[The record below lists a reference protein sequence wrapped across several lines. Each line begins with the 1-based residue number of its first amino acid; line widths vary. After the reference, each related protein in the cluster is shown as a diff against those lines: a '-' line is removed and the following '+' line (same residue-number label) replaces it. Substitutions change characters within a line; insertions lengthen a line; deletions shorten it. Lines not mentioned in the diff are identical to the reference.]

1 MLPLHQI
8 GGKEMKTKEEILA
21 RFKESIALKKRVMEE
36 AEQRTVEYYEVF
48 FRNNGHDVKL
58 AK

>member
-1 MLPLHQI
+1 
-8 GGKEMKTKEEILA
+8 MKTKEEILA
-21 RFKESIALKKRVMEE
+21 RFKESIVLKKRVMEE
-36 AEQRTVEYYEVF
+36 AEQRTVEYYEEL

>member
-8 GGKEMKTKEEILA
+8 GGIEMKTKEEILA

-36 AEQRTVEYYEVF
+36 AEQRTVEYYEEF

>member
-1 MLPLHQI
+1 LLPQSQTR
-8 GGKEMKTKEEILA
+8 GKSIKTKEEILA

-36 AEQRTVEYYEVF
+36 AEQRTVEYYEEF

>member
-1 MLPLHQI
+1 MT
-8 GGKEMKTKEEILA
+8 GKIQ
-21 RFKESIALKKRVMEE
+21 RFCKNMKKRVMEE
-36 AEQRTVEYYEVF
+36 AEQRTVEYYEEF

>member
-1 MLPLHQI
+1 
-8 GGKEMKTKEEILA
+8 MKTKEEILA

-36 AEQRTVEYYEVF
+36 AEQRTVEYYEEF
-48 FRNNGHDVKL
+48 FRNNVHDVKL